1 MAHRP
6 KLRAIASCGGEGGVC
21 SESKSMIDRLS
32 YLPDQVAHH
41 ILSFLAVTDLV
52 RVCCVSKRC
61 RELSLSAPSLNF
73 DEIPLRCRSTCR
85 DRLQLMTYLE
95 RFLYH
100 RGDNKI
106 QGFRVNWERHYMDE
120 NETVCICASEHYRII
135 TWINNA
141 VRRNVEVLNLK
152 MTLYDSEE
160 APFPSSVFLCG
171 SLRSLAVDMNF
182 TLLRTPSF
190 AFSSNLKFLELKD
203 VVIEDE
209 RFFKW
214 ISCSCKFI
222 QELHL
227 DRVRGIETISI
238 ESSSLKILRFY
249 DVFNIYHLSISGEK
263 LEDLVVFWYFESPS
277 NSSLNIFAPNLKF
290 LSWNGKL
297 MNHLKL
303 GKFRRL
309 ETALLCLRPEAN
321 DLDKVYE
328 ILCSL
333 SKVRTL
339 KLDEAT
345 VKVNKSRT
353 LRADFSFFCLC
364 DRS

>member
-1 MAHRP
+1 MAHKP
-6 KLRAIASCGGEGGVC
+6 KLRAVASCGGGGGVC

-32 YLPDQVAHH
+32 DLPDQVAHH
-41 ILSFLAVTDLV
+41 ILAFLTVTDLV

-73 DEIPLRCRSTCR
+73 DEIPLGCRSTCR

-120 NETVCICASEHYRII
+120 NDTVCICASEHYRII

-141 VRRNVEVLNLK
+141 VRRNVEVLDLK

-190 AFSSNLKFLELKD
+190 AFSSSLYFLELKD
-203 VVIEDE
+203 V
-209 RFFKW
+209 
-214 ISCSCKFI
+214 CN
-222 QELHL
+222 
-227 DRVRGIETISI
+227 RG
-238 ESSSLKILRFY
+238 
-249 DVFNIYHLSISGEK
+249 
-263 LEDLVVFWYFESPS
+263 
-277 NSSLNIFAPNLKF
+277 
-290 LSWNGKL
+290 
-297 MNHLKL
+297 
-303 GKFRRL
+303 
-309 ETALLCLRPEAN
+309 
-321 DLDKVYE
+321 
-328 ILCSL
+328 
-333 SKVRTL
+333 
-339 KLDEAT
+339 
-345 VKVNKSRT
+345 
-353 LRADFSFFCLC
+353 
-364 DRS
+364 